1 MSVFAIQVHINT
13 DRVAEGQPATELIE
27 LDNIVNLPQLLW
39 TSYAETK
46 RFSDYRRNGGAST
59 RYYHLMEYS
68 EGTCVSISENLD
80 RARLLRRFYLSRAIF
95 LPDFKQLC
103 IADTPRDEMMSSLSA
118 ASAIRVQL
126 LGSGYII
133 AAPNCIEFYEDRI
146 SILSSLRLPE
156 ALFHQSSSKQS
167 LEDIISEAE
176 SSGCNYYVSELQCA
190 TNDARLTVEISINE
204 RLQPSTCYLE
214 LAYDKRYELLFN
226 YIGIAPK

>member
-1 MSVFAIQVHINT
+1 MSFFTIQVHINN

-27 LDNIVNLPQLLW
+27 LDNVVNLPQLLW

-46 RFSDYRRNGGAST
+46 RFSDYRRKGGASI

-68 EGTCVSISENLD
+68 EGTCVGVSENLD

-126 LGSGYII
+126 LDSGYII
-133 AAPNCIEFYEDRI
+133 ASPNCIEFYEDRI

-156 ALFHQSSSKQS
+156 ALFHHSNSKQS
-167 LEDIISEAE
+167 LEDKISEAE
-176 SSGCNYYVSELQCA
+176 SSRYSYYISELQCP
-190 TNDARLTVEISINE
+190 TIDARLTVEISINE
-204 RLQPSTCYLE
+204 EMQPSTCYLE
-214 LAYDKRYELLFN
+214 LTYDRHFELLFS
-226 YIGIAPK
+226 YIGIATK